1 MNTVYNVK
9 YYETENGE
17 RPFQEWLDSL
27 KDITGRA
34 KVHIRIDRARLGNFG
49 DTNSVGE
56 GVHELKINYGPGYRI
71 YYALDGKRL
80 ILLLFGGDKSKQSR
94 DINQA
99 KAYWKDQ
106 KRRKR

>member
-1 MNTVYNVK
+1 MNTVYDVK

-17 RPFQEWLDSL
+17 KPFQKWLDGL
-27 KDITGRA
+27 KDTASRA

-49 DTNSVGE
+49 DTRAVGE

-71 YYALDGKRL
+71 YYAIDGKQ
-80 ILLLFGGDKSKQSR
+80 LLLLLLGGDKSNQSK